1 MTLFENLPSCQ
12 YVDFSSSNAPD
23 TRLHYCWVIHGRISE
38 HKKSFST
45 YVTKVIRSDAEGDKE
60 LYAEMTSEEELT
72 YKSALALDSEYFL
85 LLHFITFLEL
95 GQD

>member
-45 YVTKVIRSDAEGDKE
+45 YVTKVIRSDEEGDKE
-60 LYAEMTSEEELT
+60 LYVEMTSEEELRGEVHR
-72 YKSALALDSEYFL
+72 SALALESEYSFC
-85 LLHFITFLEL
+85 TFLEL
-95 GQD
+95 VQD

>member
-45 YVTKVIRSDAEGDKE
+45 YVTKVIRSDEEGDKE
-60 LYAEMTSEEELT
+60 LYVEMTSEEELT
-72 YKSALALDSEYFL
+72 GEVHRSALALESEYSFC
-85 LLHFITFLEL
+85 TFLEL

>member
-60 LYAEMTSEEELT
+60 LYAKMTSEEELRGEVHR
-72 YKSALALDSEYFL
+72 SALALESEYSL
-85 LLHFITFLEL
+85 LLHFP
-95 GQD
+95 